1 MCIAIPNQ
9 HNPKLELHRT
19 PILSGETQISFIFPF
34 LSAKS
39 ASLSRFAADKK
50 TDDTN
55 KTILPIDILPC
66 GNRPLALH
74 KVPSGPNLRV
84 PAMGIL

>member
-19 PILSGETQISFIFPF
+19 PISFIFPF

-39 ASLSRFAADKK
+39 ASLSKFAADK

-55 KTILPIDILPC
+55 KTILPIDILP
-66 GNRPLALH
+66 GGDRPLALH